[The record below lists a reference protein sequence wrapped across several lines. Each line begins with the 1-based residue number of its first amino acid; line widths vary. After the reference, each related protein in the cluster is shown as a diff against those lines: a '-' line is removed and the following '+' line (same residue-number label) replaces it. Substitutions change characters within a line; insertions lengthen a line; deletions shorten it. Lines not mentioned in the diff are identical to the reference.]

1 MVNLPLR
8 PKGNFINCPTIL
20 LYKERE
26 VKFFYGPRLSVLF
39 VVVVFHNPNVF
50 KSTGLIFSKM
60 FLNLNLLIFLG
71 H

>member
-26 VKFFYGPRLSVLF
+26 VKFYGPRLSVLF
-39 VVVVFHNPNVF
+39 VVVSYNPNIF
-50 KSTGLIFSKM
+50 NSTGLIFSKCS
-60 FLNLNLLIFLG
+60 LI
-71 H
+71 